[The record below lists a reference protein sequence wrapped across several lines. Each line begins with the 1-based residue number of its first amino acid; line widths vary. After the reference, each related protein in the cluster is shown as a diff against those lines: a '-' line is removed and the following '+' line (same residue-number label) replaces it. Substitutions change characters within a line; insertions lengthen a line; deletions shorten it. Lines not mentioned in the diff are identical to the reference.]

1 LASRTLVVFGVTT
14 LAVAVGVVAGCGGD
28 SSSTSTAGSAAPHVN
43 VTLNAGN
50 TALVRG
56 KDGITHLVLTQY
68 DSAVEE
74 TSVSPAN
81 DRVSVPTAI
90 WARGWKAQYKNY
102 EPNSVLVYRSGGRAQ
117 RMSIKLA
124 SGTYN
129 PVKRRMDFV
138 LRPLATGATSELPIA
153 SSGARAGVKVLGPS
167 TLFVDPT
174 ADFGEDTQPEAQSAV
189 SGYLTSF
196 GATTVSSQVYTCCEA
211 AYSPPEIVNSLTDGA
226 AYSTLLVQ
234 PSWSGTI
241 TFSGSPA
248 FGGMSVSGGGDIV
261 FTNGS
266 DTDGATFGLSG
277 AGAFN
282 VSNGSLAFREGT
294 GNVGIQNLV
303 IYGGNFEDATVGGTL
318 GSNSA
323 LIEGNF
329 YSSAL
334 KNFSTNDALLANLD
348 LSGVTFSNTDGGAT
362 TFEDTALIG
371 VSFAGSI
378 FSNLAFKGS
387 SLVPYNQANAD
398 GSNTVVSTSFK
409 GINSASL
416 SFGTGST
423 GANYLIDGVDFS
435 GSQWDTLEMT
445 SASITNTDF
454 SNADLSGATK
464 FSNTSFDNAST
475 FEATNFGNTTFDQ
488 CSFNGTD
495 FSTATFSKPTFTG
508 SAQEPVA
515 MTSVTFDSSFASS
528 GATFNYTTFDG
539 VTFVGL
545 DSSSASDKAFVSS
558 LMTSEGAATAGNG
571 LIAFNNQYVSDGQ
584 GNWYQANAEGTE
596 WQQIDT
602 TTLESNGEPPV
613 TVDPQPAEA
622 P

>member
-1 LASRTLVVFGVTT
+1 MASRTLVAFGVTT

-28 SSSTSTAGSAAPHVN
+28 SSSTSTTGSAAPHVN

-174 ADFGEDTQPEAQSAV
+174 ADFGENSQTQDQSAV
-189 SGYLTSF
+189 SSYLSSF
-196 GATTVSSQVYTCCEA
+196 SSTTVTSQTYTCCETG
-211 AYSPPEIVNSLTDGA
+211 YSPPEIENGLTGGA
-226 AYSTLLVQ
+226 AYSSLNVQ
-234 PSWSGTI
+234 SGWKGTI
-241 TFSGSPA
+241 TFSGAPA
-248 FGGMSVSGGGDIV
+248 FGGMSVAGGDIT
-261 FTNGS
+261 FANGS

-282 VSNGSLAFREGT
+282 VSNSNLAFREGT
-294 GNVGIQNLV
+294 GNVGVQNVV
-303 IYGGNFEDATVGGTL
+303 IYGGNFNDATVGGTL
-318 GSNSA
+318 GANSA
-323 LIEGNF
+323 FITGTFNGTDFTNF
-329 YSSAL
+329 G
-334 KNFSTNDALLANLD
+334 TNDALLANLD
-348 LSGVTFSNTDGGAT
+348 LSGAVFNAGQTT
-362 TFEDTALIG
+362 TFEDTALVG
-371 VSFAGSI
+371 VN
-378 FSNLAFKGS
+378 FSGAQVTSLAFEGS

-398 GSNTVVSTSFK
+398 GSNTVVATSFK
-409 GINSASL
+409 GITDAGIT
-416 SFGTGST
+416 FGTGST
-423 GANYLIDGVDFS
+423 GANYFIDGVDFS
-435 GSQWDTLEMT
+435 GSSWTAFVMD
-445 SASITNTDF
+445 SASITNTNF
-454 SNADLSGATK
+454 SNADLSGGATK

-475 FEATNFGNTTFDQ
+475 FEATNFGNTTFEQ

-508 SAQEPVA
+508 SAQEA
-515 MTSVTFDSSFASS
+515 LTMTSVTFDSSFASS
-528 GATFNYTTFDG
+528 GATFSNATFDG

-558 LMTSEGAATAGNG
+558 LMTSEGAATSGNG
-571 LIAFNNQYVSDGQ
+571 LIAFNTQYVSDGQ